1 MRTTIT
7 LNEQIFRRIKE
18 RAAREGTSASALIA
32 RVLQEWL
39 TRPPPEPEVQ
49 PFRLITVGQ
58 GEPAPEVDLDR
69 ASALLA
75 AEDEARYGSPTSR

>member
-7 LNEQIFRRIKE
+7 LNEQILRRIKE
-18 RAAREGTSASALIA
+18 RAALEGTSVSALIA
-32 RVLQEWL
+32 RVVQEWL
-39 TRPPPEPEVQ
+39 TRAPEAAEVQ

-69 ASALLA
+69 SSALLA
-75 AEDEARYGSPTSR
+75 AEDEARFGDPSSR